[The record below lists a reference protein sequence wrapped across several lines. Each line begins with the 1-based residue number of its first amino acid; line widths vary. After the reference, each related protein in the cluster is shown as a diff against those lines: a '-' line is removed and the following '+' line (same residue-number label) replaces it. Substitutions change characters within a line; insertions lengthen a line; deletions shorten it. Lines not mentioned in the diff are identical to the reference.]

1 MLTAG
6 QSLLTTHYALLPTPM
21 WTYTVVYFLGVCG
34 GVAANLL
41 LDVQLRRPALSK
53 QITLGALGVLLA
65 VILFQTNTGIPD
77 WLLVGLWA
85 ATGVLAGLG
94 SRESRAP
101 VP

>member
-1 MLTAG
+1 MY
-6 QSLLTTHYALLPTPM
+6 LLAYLIGLCA
-21 WTYTVVYFLGVCG
+21 

-53 QITLGALGVLLA
+53 QITLAAFG
-65 VILFQTNTGIPD
+65 ILVGIIIYQTNTRMEE
-77 WLLVGLWA
+77 WLLPTIWT

-101 VP
+101 IA